1 MAAGSTNVATP
12 PLTSVYWEVDHL
24 TTNNTLFNTSSGT
37 ATLDNSHIRGSFT
50 LPTNVVAG
58 NTGAKTFQIR
68 LYKDSSKTILLAI
81 SPITTVGEGL
91 DQTTISKMLWSGL
104 ELYGSSPK
112 MDGYEAYLGDPRW
125 LPNGV

>member
-1 MAAGSTNVATP
+1 MAAGSTNVVTP

-24 TTNNTLFNTSSGT
+24 TTSNDVFSTTNGT
-37 ATLDNSHIRGSFT
+37 ASLDNTHIRGSFT
-50 LPTNVVAG
+50 LPTNVVVG

-68 LYKDSSKTILLAI
+68 LYKDSSKALLLAI
-81 SPITTVGEGL
+81 SPITTIGEGL
-91 DQTTISKMLWSGL
+91 DQATISKMLWSGL